1 MRVTAG
7 APTALKLTVQTHP
20 QGLQADGA
28 DLALVQVE
36 VIDTQGRRNPV
47 ALDTVKF
54 TLDGPA
60 EWRGGIAQ
68 GPGNFVLARELPV
81 EGGVN
86 RVLVRSTT
94 DAGVIRLKAEAP
106 GLAPATLE
114 LRSQPV
120 AVNGGL
126 STRFPA
132 DGLAAPLTRGPT
144 PATPSFTVSRVAVPV
159 ASADADSGTPAE
171 AFDDDER
178 TSWTS
183 ASGKGRIR
191 FHLAEPTT
199 LSEITL
205 KLGGWRERQY
215 PLVIR
220 VDGTEVWRGLTERS
234 LGYITLPLK
243 AKRGQVVSIELTGD
257 AKGGEETAG
266 TEVANQKI
274 VDTGAGSLG
283 RGVLSIVEA
292 EFYRTK

>member
-1 MRVTAG
+1 
-7 APTALKLTVQTHP
+7 
-20 QGLQADGA
+20 
-28 DLALVQVE
+28 
-36 VIDTQGRRNPV
+36 
-47 ALDTVKF
+47 VKF

-68 GPGNFVLARELPV
+68 GPGNFVLSKELPV

-86 RVLVRSTT
+86 RVLVRGTT
-94 DAGVIRLKAEAP
+94 EAGVIRLRAEAV

-120 AVNGGL
+120 AVSGGL

-132 DGLAAPLTRGPT
+132 DGVTPQSTRGAT
-144 PATPSFTVSRVAVPV
+144 PATPSFTVSRIAVPV
-159 ASADADSGTPAE
+159 ASAEAASGDAAK
-171 AFDDDER
+171 AFDDDES

-183 ASGKGRIR
+183 EAGKGAIR
-191 FHLAEPTT
+191 FQLAEAAT

-243 AKRGQVVSIELTGD
+243 PQLGQVVSIELTGD
-257 AKGGEETAG
+257 AKGVEETAD

-274 VDTGAGSLG
+274 VDTGASRLG

-292 EFYRTK
+292 EFYKLP